1 MSDSAICPR
10 CSSAA
15 LAPSRWAD
23 EESAC
28 VACGY
33 VAYHPAEFRKLGIPA
48 DKPSAE
54 RAAAYRA
61 NGAKA
66 GRKRWAGRSVPDDVK
81 AALARRY
88 AAGGVTLEELAD
100 EYDIA
105 VSTAQRYAYGGDP
118 KRRPLY
124 NRRRGLEV
132 DAPDDAQPAPPMRKE
147 RRGRRI
153 GEHRI
158 LAQAQIDEIRRR
170 AAQGEY
176 QNALAKEFGVTPSV
190 VHNIVWRVGGY
201 AYDDLDTDRS

>member
-1 MSDSAICPR
+1 MSDNAICPR

-28 VACGY
+28 AACGY
-33 VAYHPAEFRKLGIPA
+33 VAYRPAEFRKLGIPA
-48 DKPSAE
+48 DK
-54 RAAAYRA
+54 R
-61 NGAKA
+61 G
-66 GRKRWAGRSVPDDVK
+66 GRSVPDDVK

-105 VSTAQRYAYGGDP
+105 VSTAQRYALGGDP

-132 DAPDDAQPAPPMRKE
+132 DAPDDAQPAPPARTEK
-147 RRGRRI
+147 RGRKV

-170 AAQGEY
+170 AALGEY
-176 QNALAKEFGVTPSV
+176 QNALAREFGVAPAV

-201 AYDDLDTDRS
+201 AYDDMDTDRSV

>member
-10 CSSAA
+10 CASAT

-23 EESAC
+23 EESIC

-48 DKPSAE
+48 SKTASERSATARE
-54 RAAAYRA
+54 SGLE
-61 NGAKA
+61 GA
-66 GRKRWAGRSVPDDVK
+66 RKRWAGRIVPDEVK
-81 AALARRY
+81 AELRRRY
-88 AAGGVTLEELAD
+88 AAGGVTLDDLAD

-105 VSTAQRYAYGGDP
+105 VSTAQRYASADGH

-124 NRRRGLEV
+124 NRRRGLEA
-132 DAPDDAQPAPPMRKE
+132 DPPPDAQPAPPPKI
-147 RRGRRI
+147 RGRKM

-176 QNALAKEFGVTPSV
+176 QNALAKEFGVAPSV
-190 VHNIVWRVGGY
+190 VHNIVWRRGGY
-201 AYDDLDTDRS
+201 AFDDTDSGR